1 MQLTATRKQLR
12 DQLYGSSAYSGFMC
26 VAHTPGYSQE
36 CSIPLP
42 QDAQELRAKLADA
55 FGMQLAS
62 VSMRAR
68 CAEGTGT
75 PQEIWALLDT
85 QSDLEA
91 ALQEAN
97 ECGMHQLHVEVDGR
111 SSLRSLDAMS
121 GALGLASAASF
132 AWCALLLVRSDP
144 APESATPAAQLAL
157 AGLLLNGLTAAAAVV
172 LEQSDELATWLKG
185 AGWPALVLSPLSLE
199 VLLLASSGAGGF
211 SAPLSARGRT
221 MLLSAGSLLL
231 LLLRA
236 AMLWVLQ
243 ARAPLRPRS
252 PRLRPPRACPP
263 LALPEPISS
272 SKRAQLR
279 GARLT
284 RALPPTATTTAAT
297 RTCSSMPRS
306 FPRLVASSLPCRRS
320 ARG

>member
-1 MQLTATRKQLR
+1 MELTAARKQLR
-12 DQLYGSSAYSGFMC
+12 QQLYGSSAYSGFMC
-26 VAHTPGYSQE
+26 VAHTPGYAQE
-36 CSIPLP
+36 CTIPLP
-42 QDAQELRAKLADA
+42 QDAQELRVKLADA

-144 APESATPAAQLAL
+144 APASATPAAQLAL

-172 LEQSDELATWLKG
+172 LEQSTELSAWLKG
-185 AGWPALVLSPLSLE
+185 GGWPALVLSPLSLE
-199 VLLLASSGAGGF
+199 VLLLASSGGAGF
-211 SAPLSARGRT
+211 NAPLSARGRA
-221 MLLSAGSLLL
+221 MLLSVGSLLL

-243 ARAPLRPRS
+243 ARTPPRLRS
-252 PRLRPPRACPP
+252 PRKPRLPRADTSRPSHPSCTPRRSP
-263 LALPEPISS
+263 SPSAPRRLTCACALPRPFVCLTQPSPTPRPIASG
-272 SKRAQLR
+272 RAR
-279 GARLT
+279 
-284 RALPPTATTTAAT
+284 
-297 RTCSSMPRS
+297 
-306 FPRLVASSLPCRRS
+306 
-320 ARG
+320 